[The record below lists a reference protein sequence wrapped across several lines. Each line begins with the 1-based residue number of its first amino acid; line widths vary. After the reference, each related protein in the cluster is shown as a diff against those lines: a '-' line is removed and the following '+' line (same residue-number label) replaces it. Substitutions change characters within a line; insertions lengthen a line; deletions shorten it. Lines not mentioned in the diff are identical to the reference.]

1 MDKVRLGLVGCGGF
15 MRHRLH
21 QMLAVPE
28 VEVTAMADPD
38 PRQTAETKAKHPELV
53 DVVEYTGIDG
63 LLDAR
68 ACDAV
73 MLVTPH
79 KGHRYEVV
87 RSFEAGLHVLVEKP
101 LACTVEDAE
110 ACLDARDRSRR
121 VGAVSYQRH
130 GFPEL
135 QWLRGVLQ
143 GGEYGPLIMASSMLA
158 QDWKNFCAGTWRQ
171 DPDISQG
178 GMLNDSGS
186 HIFDLLLWT
195 TGLQPSQVSCISDN
209 RGTSVDIDTVT
220 SIRFAG
226 GAMASVCVMGH
237 ACAWH
242 ERHVFVLENAMV
254 SWTDGVVELKARRD
268 TPSTPPLDWPTP
280 TTPDQNFVDA
290 ILGRAE
296 VLAPFECGLDVVRLT
311 RACYESAEKGGEVVK
326 LS

>member
-1 MDKVRLGLVGCGGF
+1 MEKVRLGLVGCGGF

-28 VEVTAMADPD
+28 VEIVGMADLD
-38 PRQTAETKAKHPELV
+38 PSQIAETKAKHPALAQV
-53 DVVEYTGIDG
+53 AEYAGIDA
-63 LLDAR
+63 LLEAGT
-68 ACDAV
+68 CDAV

-87 RSFEAGLHVLVEKP
+87 SSFAAGLHVLVEKP
-101 LACTVEDAE
+101 LACSVEDAR
-110 ACLDARDRSRR
+110 ACLEARDRSGR

-143 GGEYGPLIMASSMLA
+143 GGPYGPLLMANSVLA
-158 QDWKNFCAGTWRQ
+158 QDWKNFTEGTWRQ

-195 TGLQPSQVSCISDN
+195 TGLRPSAVSCISDN
-209 RGTSVDIDTVT
+209 RGTRVDIDTVT
-220 SIRFAG
+220 SIRFSG

-242 ERHVFVLENAMV
+242 ERHVFVLEGAMV
-254 SWTDGVVELKARRD
+254 SWTDGVVELKTRKGD
-268 TPSTPPLDWPTP
+268 DQVPHEWPSPV
-280 TTPDQNFVDA
+280 TPDQNFVDVV
-290 ILGRAE
+290 LGRGD
-296 VLAPFECGLDVVRLT
+296 VLAPFECGMDVVRLT
-311 RACYESAEKGGEVVK
+311 RACYESAERGGTVVM
-326 LS
+326 LA